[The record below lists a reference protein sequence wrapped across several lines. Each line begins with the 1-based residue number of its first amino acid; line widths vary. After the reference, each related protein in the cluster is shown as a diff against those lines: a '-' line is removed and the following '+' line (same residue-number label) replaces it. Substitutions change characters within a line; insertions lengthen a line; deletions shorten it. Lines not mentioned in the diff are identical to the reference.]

1 MTSTI
6 IKGNLK
12 HFYYNA
18 HTSFAKLTEEL
29 VSKIAL
35 TSSSST
41 RGGRQA
47 LAYFFGYQR
56 SVDNASDATAGGM
69 QNLSM
74 RAIYDIDG
82 MDVQLTAKQMSEQ
95 AARGVF
101 PKHYEVVEIVNNTP
115 VKVGNVI
122 DREDLKSLAIDA
134 RNAGAGSGINT
145 KTLET
150 LLLDHAI
157 TLQLYDFDGGLSG
170 DGQKLQL
177 LGKQ

>member
-1 MTSTI
+1 MREFKNNPLTADMLDDLHNNQ
-6 IKGNLK
+6 GNLK

-41 RGGRQA
+41 RGVRQA

-82 MDVQLTAKQMSEQ
+82 MDVQLTA
-95 AARGVF
+95 
-101 PKHYEVVEIVNNTP
+101 
-115 VKVGNVI
+115 
-122 DREDLKSLAIDA
+122 
-134 RNAGAGSGINT
+134 
-145 KTLET
+145 
-150 LLLDHAI
+150 
-157 TLQLYDFDGGLSG
+157 
-170 DGQKLQL
+170 
-177 LGKQ
+177 